1 MPDGDFDDL
10 IETTSE
16 GVDVVPSHDMLG
28 DFTSNLEQKISY
40 ETGMKN
46 ISREEYPRFELLYD
60 LLWDTEE
67 IHEQYDAVLIDPNA
81 RAEDLLY
88 NAIYAR
94 TRTHRSTG
102 ETCWQREL
110 ES

>member
-40 ETGMKN
+40 ETGMKT
-46 ISREEYPRFELLYD
+46 SVE
-60 LLWDTEE
+60 
-67 IHEQYDAVLIDPNA
+67 
-81 RAEDLLY
+81 
-88 NAIYAR
+88 
-94 TRTHRSTG
+94 RSTHASSSCMICSG
-102 ETCWQREL
+102 TQKRFMSSMTQFSSIQTREPRIFSITRSTHS
-110 ES
+110 EHS